1 MKAINKIIILGMA
14 VALFNSCDLT
24 LLPENAVTPENYFQN
39 KSDLELWTNQFYTLL
54 DKPDASAGTNADDM
68 IDKGMGQVIEGTRS
82 AASETGWSWTKLR
95 HINYFLQHSSNCD
108 DETARNQYNGV
119 AQFFRAYFYFVKV
132 RRYGDVPWYDQV
144 LGSEDQELLVKARD
158 SREFVMNQVLK
169 DFQDAATSLP
179 TKSTET
185 RNTRVTK
192 WAALAFASQAALYEG
207 TYRKYHGLDNYEK
220 YLEIAASTAR
230 QFIDESGFSLY
241 KEGTEPY
248 RDMFCADNA
257 KTTEV
262 VLARAYNFEG
272 LQLSHSV
279 QFSIANLQ
287 MGFTRRFMNHYL
299 MADGTRFT
307 DKQGYETMFYTD
319 EVKNRDPRLQ
329 QTVLCP
335 NYIQKGE
342 TTVTAN
348 DLTAYCGYRPIKFV
362 GTKDHDGAAKSTS
375 DWPLM
380 RAAEVYLN
388 YAEAKAELGTLK
400 QEDLD
405 ISINKIRERAK
416 MPDLNLTDANSNP
429 DPYLAACYP
438 NVEQGT
444 NKGVILE
451 IRRERTIELVMEGL
465 RQWDLFRWKEGKQM
479 FNHYVPYYGIYVPGV
494 GTYDMDGDGK
504 PDLEIYETTATSQCD
519 NKKKLDKDIY
529 LSNGTS
535 GYIIGFPK
543 VTYGKDWKEERD
555 YLWPI
560 PADQRVLTQGILT
573 QNPGWEDGLSY

>member
-1 MKAINKIIILGMA
+1 
-14 VALFNSCDLT
+14 
-24 LLPENAVTPENYFQN
+24 
-39 KSDLELWTNQFYTLL
+39 
-54 DKPDASAGTNADDM
+54 
-68 IDKGMGQVIEGTRS
+68 
-82 AASETGWSWTKLR
+82 
-95 HINYFLQHSSNCD
+95 
-108 DETARNQYNGV
+108 
-119 AQFFRAYFYFVKV
+119 
-132 RRYGDVPWYDQV
+132 
-144 LGSEDQELLVKARD
+144 
-158 SREFVMNQVLK
+158 
-169 DFQDAATSLP
+169 
-179 TKSTET
+179 
-185 RNTRVTK
+185 
-192 WAALAFASQAALYEG
+192 
-207 TYRKYHGLDNYEK
+207 
-220 YLEIAASTAR
+220 
-230 QFIDESGFSLY
+230 
-241 KEGTEPY
+241 
-248 RDMFCADNA
+248 MFCADNA

-299 MADGTRFT
+299 MTDGTRFT
-307 DKQGYETMFYTD
+307 DKQGYETMFYTE
-319 EVKNRDPRLQ
+319 EVKDRDPRLQ

-416 MPDLNLTDANSNP
+416 MPDLILTDANNNP
-429 DPYLAACYP
+429 DPYLGTCYP
-438 NVEQGT
+438 NVEQGA

-479 FNHYVPYYGIYVPGV
+479 FNQYIPYYCIYIPGV

-543 VTYGKDWKEERD
+543 VTYGNDWKEERD

>member
-1 MKAINKIIILGMA
+1 MKAINKIIILGM
-14 VALFNSCDLT
+14 VTTLFSSCDLT

-54 DKPDASAGTNADDM
+54 DEPDASAGTNADDM

-82 AASETGWSWTKLR
+82 AASETGWSWSKLR

-108 DETARNQYNGV
+108 DETARSQYNGV

>member
-1 MKAINKIIILGMA
+1 M
-14 VALFNSCDLT
+14 
-24 LLPENAVTPENYFQN
+24 
-39 KSDLELWTNQFYTLL
+39 
-54 DKPDASAGTNADDM
+54 
-68 IDKGMGQVIEGTRS
+68 
-82 AASETGWSWTKLR
+82 
-95 HINYFLQHSSNCD
+95 
-108 DETARNQYNGV
+108 

-158 SREFVMNQVLK
+158 SREFVMDQVLK
-169 DFQDAATSLP
+169 DFQEAATSLP

-299 MADGTRFT
+299 MANGTRFT

-438 NVEQGT
+438 NVEQGA